1 MNNQQ
6 LQKKLP
12 IELKFYIINFIPYNY
27 CNYCRKKTVYYR
39 CELNKYESFYC
50 SSLCSYRH
58 NLIILF
64 KLLII
69 VMYLFSLYL
78 YFTVIVVINIMF
90 FSLLLGITYFCYY
103 YWLLIILFIFIKT
116 ISINELPY

>member
-12 IELKFYIINFIPYNY
+12 IELKLYIINFIPYNY
-27 CNYCRKKTVYYR
+27 CNYCQKKTVYYY
-39 CELNKYESFYC
+39 CKLNKYEPFYC
-50 SSLCSYRH
+50 SSLCSYKH

-78 YFTVIVVINIMF
+78 YFTVIVLVNMMF

-103 YWLLIILFIFIKT
+103 YWLLIILFIFFKT